1 MSHFRSFIIFLH
13 SKHELSFP
21 SAHSAIQVRFPN
33 PFHPLSTAIQ
43 SRLDRHF
50 DSTGFHLALSLDL
63 FRSDYSE
70 LRRINLFDFEFIEV
84 VVVVAFVKR
93 PAFTFELTAKFF
105 TQFLFELQWVAS

>member
-1 MSHFRSFIIFLH
+1 MSHFKSFVIFLH

-50 DSTGFHLALSLDL
+50 YSTGFHLALSLDL

-70 LRRINLFDFEFIEV
+70 PRRINLFDFEFIEV
-84 VVVVAFVKR
+84 VVVVAFVER

-105 TQFLFELQWVAS
+105 TQFLFELQWVAF

>member
-1 MSHFRSFIIFLH
+1 M
-13 SKHELSFP
+13 
-21 SAHSAIQVRFPN
+21 
-33 PFHPLSTAIQ
+33 T
-43 SRLDRHF
+43 
-50 DSTGFHLALSLDL
+50 LSLDL

-70 LRRINLFDFEFIEV
+70 PRRINLFDFELIEV